1 MAFGGY
7 TPMGGYYQPPQQNF
21 YTQAAPA
28 TDMLTQYKM
37 PYQQAAQPA
46 QNGFVWVQGEEAA
59 KAYLVAPGNT
69 VTLWDSEK
77 DVIYI
82 KSADASGMPSMRIL
96 EYKDLATK
104 AAEKPAEH
112 VCSCGDKFVAKEDFA
127 ALQGEVERLTKK
139 IETLS
144 KPKSK
149 IIKRLEEDDDE

>member
-1 MAFGGY
+1 MAYGNY

-21 YTQAAPA
+21 YAQTAPA
-28 TDMLTQYKM
+28 DMLAQYKM

-46 QNGFVWVQGEEAA
+46 QNGFIWVQGEEAA

-96 EYKDLATK
+96 EYKDIADK
-104 AAEKPAEH
+104 APQKPAEH
-112 VCSCGDKFVAKEDFA
+112 ACSCGDKFVAKEDFE
-127 ALQGEVERLTKK
+127 ALRGEVERLTKR
-139 IETLS
+139 IEATT

-149 IIKRLEEDDDE
+149 IMKHLEEDDDE

>member
-1 MAFGGY
+1 MAYGNYNFGGY
-7 TPMGGYYQPPQQNF
+7 YPPQQQN
-21 YTQAAPA
+21 YYAPPNPVP
-28 TDMLTQYKM
+28 DMLAQFKL
-37 PYQQAAQPA
+37 PYQQQN
-46 QNGFVWVQGEEAA
+46 QNGFIWVQGEEAA

-96 EYKDLATK
+96 EYKDTADK
-104 AAEKPAEH
+104 SPAKGAEH
-112 VCSCGDKFVAKEDFA
+112 ACFNGDKFVAKEDFA
-127 ALQGEVERLTKK
+127 ALRDEVERLTKRMDA
-139 IETLS
+139 TV